1 MGEPPNGPAIVA
13 HNRRISGCRHDALM
27 DVGRLRR
34 AIRAL
39 RVRRGWRQEDLASR
53 AGIARPVV
61 GRIERGERSGLTV
74 DAVDA
79 VAEALGASV
88 DLNVRWRGEVLD
100 RMLDEAHARLVEL
113 VVRRLRDLG
122 WEVAVE
128 VTFSA
133 FGERGSIDVL
143 AVHPARRALVVIEV
157 KSVVPDAQAM
167 LAGLDRKGRLAP
179 ELAAGRAWDVRSV
192 ARVLVIWDTR
202 TNRRRLERVGQTV
215 RALLPGGSR
224 DVQRWLRDPAG
235 PAVSG
240 VWFVPDARHAD
251 AIGVRRQRVRLPR
264 T

>member
-1 MGEPPNGPAIVA
+1 MQLV
-13 HNRRISGCRHDALM
+13 
-27 DVGRLRR
+27 DVGRLGR

-39 RVRRGWRQEDLASR
+39 RVRRGWRQEDLAAR
-53 AGIARPVV
+53 AGVTRSVV
-61 GRIERGERSGLTV
+61 GRIERGERAGLAI

-79 VAEALGASV
+79 VAEALGATA
-88 DLNVRWRGEVLD
+88 DINLRWRGEALD
-100 RMLDEAHARLVEL
+100 RLLDESHARLVEL

-143 AVHPARRALVVIEV
+143 AFHPARRALVVIEV

-167 LAGLDRKGRLAP
+167 LAAMDRKGRLAP
-179 ELAAGRAWDVRSV
+179 ELALGRGWDARSV
-192 ARVLVIWDTR
+192 ARVLVIRDTR
-202 TNRRRLERVGQTV
+202 TNRRRLERIGESV

-224 DVQRWLRDPAG
+224 EVQRWLRDPADRS
-235 PAVSG
+235 VSG
-240 VWFVPDARHAD
+240 VWFVPDARSAD
-251 AIGVRRQRVRLPR
+251 GAAARRQRVRVPR